1 MLSPSFPLPLFALLP
16 RFALSFSSSR
26 LPSPSLFLPH
36 PLVVVALSGPGT
48 PFDAPEGP
56 LPLFRPTVPPR
67 NFFAAGCLAAAS
79 LSRDSLPTS
88 TCLKLASNHYNRP
101 SITTLPYI
109 LHIINYQ
116 SRSWTTNLAHPP
128 SCRPRQPF
136 RAPFRVSSVTHK
148 IGEFIKQ
155 EIDISSNLRMTYI
168 FDVSKEINGNFLIR
182 VSVVKK
188 RDQRERE
195 SRNHLRVSDGI
206 EV

>member
-1 MLSPSFPLPLFALLP
+1 MPPSGCYFSRDNKNYRLSGLENNRSSGLPPDRGLHSLRLDTQAVAALRCSL
-16 RFALSFSSSR
+16 L
-26 LPSPSLFLPH
+26 PSLFLSSPSCPVSRSLFPRRASPRHLCFYLIPSSSLRSRDQVPH
-36 PLVVVALSGPGT
+36 STPLR
-48 PFDAPEGP
+48 GP
-56 LPLFRPTVPPR
+56 LPLFRPTVAPR

-88 TCLKLASNHYNRP
+88 SPNLHQTTTTYRP
-101 SITTLPYI
+101 LPLYI

-155 EIDISSNLRMTYI
+155 EIDIL
-168 FDVSKEINGNFLIR
+168 
-182 VSVVKK
+182 
-188 RDQRERE
+188 
-195 SRNHLRVSDGI
+195 
-206 EV
+206 

>member
-1 MLSPSFPLPLFALLP
+1 MLSPSFPPPLFALLP

-36 PLVVVALSGPGT
+36 PLVVIALSGPGT

-56 LPLFRPTVPPR
+56 LPLFRPTVAPR

-88 TCLKLASNHYNRP
+88 SPNLHQTTTTDRP
-101 SITTLPYI
+101 LPLYI

-155 EIDISSNLRMTYI
+155 EIDILYFTNDLHFRRL
-168 FDVSKEINGNFLIR
+168 EGN
-182 VSVVKK
+182 KW
-188 RDQRERE
+188 
-195 SRNHLRVSDGI
+195 
-206 EV
+206 